1 MVEHRHGKVEREAA
15 LRHKVHEQKHQPAPA
30 AAVAEG
36 EQQHA
41 LDEQRRQ
48 QHTEKLQQIGGRRT
62 RRARGPFRPVHPH
75 ARLQRRAVQRI
86 GYPAF
91 AAFCHEND
99 PIRIRYAMVAEGV
112 EPHPACVAADQVA
125 PHGRAVGALR
135 GAGVP
140 ALRHRCPQR
149 VQQLVIQR
157 GDFLL
162 GVAPIQPAVCVIS
175 VSGAIG
181 VPLIIPLF
189 QKIEVVRL
197 ARRVFDLHRQLGLRP
212 RVGKG
217 RYRQQHRRQQQENT
231 VSQRLFHFFRS
242 FPFPSCLFQ
251 KQDLCIF

>member
-1 MVEHRHGKVEREAA
+1 MSS
-15 LRHKVHEQKHQPAPA
+15 
-30 AAVAEG
+30 
-36 EQQHA
+36 
-41 LDEQRRQ
+41 
-48 QHTEKLQQIGGRRT
+48 KLQEIGNRRA
-62 RRARGPFRPVHPH
+62 RRARGPFRPIHRR

-86 GYPAF
+86 GHPAL
-91 AAFCHEND
+91 AALCYQND
-99 PIRIRYAMVAEGV
+99 PIRIRYAVVAERVQPRTEARVLTGK
-112 EPHPACVAADQVA
+112 VA
-125 PHGRAVGALR
+125 PHRRAVCPLR

-162 GVAPIQPAVCVIS
+162 GVAPIQPAVCVIP

-231 VSQRLFHFFRS
+231 VSQRLFHFFCS
-242 FPFPSCLFQ
+242 FLFPSCLFQ
-251 KQDLCIF
+251 KQDLCLL